1 MKRSLCIATTSIL
14 LGTLSACSTP
24 QAALDH
30 ANNTAGLSVALGKEV
45 ENLRTTQ
52 ARIARNRLTSIEGLN
67 ASMATFDVDTRWRND
82 IQELAGN
89 GDRLRLMSTLRNAA
103 DARGTYEAELRSTL
117 EAQRKANA
125 ELVAP
130 LPSQSAALKELGEK
144 LGGLGEELS
153 HRERL
158 DIVAKFAKELK
169 KSVDENRDKIK
180 EAQGKQPTPPKL
192 EDVPTPSS
200 N

>member
-1 MKRSLCIATTSIL
+1 MKRTSCIAAAIIL
-14 LGTLSACSTP
+14 LATLSACGTP

-30 ANNTAGLSVALGKEV
+30 ANNTAGLTVALAKEV
-45 ENLRTTQ
+45 ENLRATQ
-52 ARIARNRLTSIEGLN
+52 ARIARNRLASIEGLN
-67 ASMATFDVDTRWRND
+67 ASVTTFDIDTRWRND

-89 GDRLRLMSTLRNAA
+89 GDRLRLMTTLKNAA
-103 DARGTYEAELRSTL
+103 DARGTYEAELQATL

-130 LPSQSAALKELGEK
+130 LPSQSGALKELGEK
-144 LGGLGEELS
+144 LGVLGEELS

-158 DIVAKFAKELK
+158 DIVAKFAKEVK

-180 EAQGKQPTPPKL
+180 EAQARQPDPPKL
-192 EDVPTPSS
+192 DDVPTDS
-200 N
+200 NN